1 MKNQS
6 EYTSIIGVD
15 VAKDKLD
22 ITLNGKVITI
32 KNQKKE
38 IQKKFLD
45 KHSNPQSTLVV
56 VEATGGYEST
66 LVHVLQEKNVPVAVV
81 NPRRVRDFA
90 SALGLDAKTDSI
102 DAGVIAHYGQV
113 AKPQPLVAKSE
124 HQKKTEA
131 LVDRRSQLLDLINQE
146 QNRLAQCDDNEIAG
160 FIRKSIKSLKKERDL
175 IDKRIADQ
183 LANDEQNARK
193 IQILRSCKGVGVVT
207 VSTLIAKL
215 PELGTIN
222 REAIAKLV
230 GIAPMNNDTGKS
242 TGKRFIFG
250 GRACVRKVLYMA
262 TLVATRFN
270 PQIKSFYQ
278 RLLAAGKLKK
288 IALVAAMRKLLTIL
302 NSLVKQDQLWIAPA
316 INETSV

>member
-1 MKNQS
+1 ML
-6 EYTSIIGVD
+6 TLLPPLVD
-15 VAKDKLD
+15 TDLLIERVSVAQPAKKT
-22 ITLNGKVITI
+22 IHPKPKKKRI

-146 QNRLAQCDDNEIAG
+146 ENRLAQCDDNEIAG

-207 VSTLIAKL
+207 VA
-215 PELGTIN
+215 
-222 REAIAKLV
+222 R
-230 GIAPMNNDTGKS
+230 
-242 TGKRFIFG
+242 
-250 GRACVRKVLYMA
+250 
-262 TLVATRFN
+262 
-270 PQIKSFYQ
+270 
-278 RLLAAGKLKK
+278 
-288 IALVAAMRKLLTIL
+288 
-302 NSLVKQDQLWIAPA
+302 
-316 INETSV
+316 

>member
-146 QNRLAQCDDNEIAG
+146 QNRLTQCDDNEIAG

-316 INETSV
+316 INEKSV

>member
-6 EYTSIIGVD
+6 EYTSFIGVD

-90 SALGLDAKTDSI
+90 SALGLDAKTDPI
-102 DAGVIAHYGQV
+102 DAGVIAHYGEV

-146 QNRLAQCDDNEIAG
+146 QNRLAQCDDDEIAG

-230 GIAPMNNDTGKS
+230 GIAPMNNDTGKK

-302 NSLVKQDQLWIAPA
+302 NTLVKNDQLWINPA
-316 INETSV
+316 LKEKSV

>member
-22 ITLNGKVITI
+22 ITLNGKVIAI

-90 SALGLDAKTDSI
+90 SALGLDAKTDPI

-146 QNRLAQCDDNEIAG
+146 ENRLAQCGDNEIAG

-230 GIAPMNNDTGKS
+230 GIAPMNNDTGKK

-316 INETSV
+316 IKEKSV

>member
-102 DAGVIAHYGQV
+102 DAGVIALYGQV